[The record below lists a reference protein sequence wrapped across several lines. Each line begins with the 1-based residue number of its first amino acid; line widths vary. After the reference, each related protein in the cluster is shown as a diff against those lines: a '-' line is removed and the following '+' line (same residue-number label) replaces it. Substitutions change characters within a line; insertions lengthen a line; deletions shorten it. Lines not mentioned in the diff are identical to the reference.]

1 VPREPENPSPD
12 PVQRLFEP
20 LGCSFSLDDFGTGY
34 GSLTYLRQ
42 LPITQLKIDVQ
53 FVREMARSQADQTL
67 VKGIVNIAHS
77 MGKVTVAEGV
87 EDEQPLV
94 LVHDFGVEFAQGYHL
109 GRPGATPQRT
119 AVPVNQTSGR

>member
-1 VPREPENPSPD
+1 MARDPEHPSAD
-12 PVQRLFEP
+12 PVQRLSEP

-42 LPITQLKIDVQ
+42 LPISQLKIDVQ

-87 EDEQPLV
+87 EDEETLV
-94 LVHDFGVEFAQGYHL
+94 LLRDFGVEFGQGYHL
-109 GRPGATPQRT
+109 GRPGPLPNGQ
-119 AVPVNQTSGR
+119 PSL